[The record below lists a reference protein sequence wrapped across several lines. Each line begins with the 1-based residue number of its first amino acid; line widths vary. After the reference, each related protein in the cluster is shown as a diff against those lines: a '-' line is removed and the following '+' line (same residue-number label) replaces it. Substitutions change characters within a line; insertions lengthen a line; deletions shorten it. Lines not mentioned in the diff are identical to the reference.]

1 MWISQN
7 VWFTGEK
14 YIYMYINGWSGG
26 TPISGKPKYIE
37 LVAWLRQ
44 SRARDLRNSP
54 HPTEDLHL
62 SVHVPSP
69 SGKLTVHWKKYRHFW
84 REKSTWLVVS
94 TPLKNI
100 SQLGWLFPIY
110 GKIKNGN
117 QTTNQISMCHGFN
130 SWNYPKV
137 SIRHCQPNG
146 QVVAGSITNTM
157 DLTDFKV
164 MIKAASHENV
174 VHQKALHL
182 GASSQS
188 QIFMKPGWL

>member
-1 MWISQN
+1 MIKSKKYQQMGVSIN
-7 VWFTGEK
+7 VDIPKCVVYRGK
-14 YIYMYINGWSGG
+14 KKNIYIYINGWSGG

-110 GKIKNGN
+110 GKIEK
-117 QTTNQISMCHGFN
+117 
-130 SWNYPKV
+130 W
-137 SIRHCQPNG
+137 QPNH
-146 QVVAGSITNTM
+146 QP
-157 DLTDFKV
+157 DFYV
-164 MIKAASHENV
+164 
-174 VHQKALHL
+174 
-182 GASSQS
+182 
-188 QIFMKPGWL
+188 PWLQ